1 MMSVDIPPDNTSWPP
16 DKISQQRCSSPYL
29 DIEEAADRLKL
40 SPHTLNKWRHEG
52 RGPVFRDHGRRI
64 VYHVDDLDHWS
75 ESHKRQKARPY
86 GNQDSNESTASLT
99 GAGGKND

>member
-1 MMSVDIPPDNTSWPP
+1 MSAEIPP
-16 DKISQQRCSSPYL
+16 DKINQRKRSSPYL
-29 DIEEAADRLKL
+29 DIDEAADRLKL

-86 GNQDSNESTASLT
+86 GDQKNDENSISLT
-99 GAGGKND
+99 NRRGKND